1 MSCGWE
7 RGRRRCLASGC
18 ESIRINS
25 DQAALLFSENS
36 RKLLVD
42 PIHSDRFG
50 SAVRRELEGC
60 LLKDV
65 EWGGGGG
72 GGGRGQDPPS
82 PPYVK
87 VSPGVFPSLI
97 LVLIF
102 GHGFSVGVQ

>member
-1 MSCGWE
+1 MGSLCWEAGGGGRHQVLSCGWE

-72 GGGRGQDPPS
+72 GGETPPPRGR
-82 PPYVK
+82 
-87 VSPGVFPSLI
+87 
-97 LVLIF
+97 
-102 GHGFSVGVQ
+102 